1 MAIQIVFEDGAG
13 VVHNEAYA
21 RAGKI
26 IIENP
31 VDGNPSLSADVCI
44 YADEDRRRAGKSPV
58 WGPQGFTFPLDSVA
72 GATVATAYQLLKALD
87 EYKDGKDV

>member
-1 MAIQIVFEDGAG
+1 MAIQIAFEDGTG
-13 VVHNEAYA
+13 VVNNEAYV

-31 VDGNPSLSADVCI
+31 VNGNPSLSADVCI
-44 YADEDRRRAGKSPV
+44 YANKDKRDADKNPV